1 MNILQEIVAHK
12 RAEVRGLATSRE
24 PLTPT
29 RRPDPVRDFRA
40 ALARPGMQVIAEIK
54 RRSPSR
60 GAIRPD
66 LDPAELARG
75 YQDAGAAAIS
85 VLTDSHY
92 FGGSLEHLQ
101 AVRAA
106 VDLPVLRKDFIID
119 PAQVYESAE
128 AGADAILLI
137 ADCLSEEE
145 LGRLYAL
152 AGSLELQV
160 LVEGYSDASLA
171 AISRLSPEIAGINSR
186 NLETMEVELAGM
198 LPRRKLLP
206 TGVIAVAESGITEPA
221 HLAAA
226 ARAGFQAALI
236 GTALLI
242 EGDPAANLRRL
253 LAGRSPAEAA
263 A

>member
-1 MNILQEIVAHK
+1 MNILQEIIAHK
-12 RAEVRGLATSRE
+12 REEVRSLATSRE
-24 PLTPT
+24 LSTPIQ
-29 RRPDPVRDFRA
+29 RPDPVRDLRS

-92 FGGSLEHLQ
+92 FGGSLEHLS

-119 PAQVYESAE
+119 PAQVHESAA

-137 ADCLSEEE
+137 ADCLTGEE
-145 LGRLYAL
+145 LARLYAL
-152 AGSLELQV
+152 AGSLDLQV

-171 AISRLSPEIAGINSR
+171 AISRLTPEIAGINSR
-186 NLETMEVELAGM
+186 DLETMEVDLAGM

-206 TGVIAVAESGITEPA
+206 SGVIAVAESGITTPA
-221 HLAAA
+221 HLAAV

-242 EGDPAANLRRL
+242 DGDPAANLRRL
-253 LAGRSPAEAA
+253 LAGRPQTEAA

>member
-1 MNILQEIVAHK
+1 MNILQEIIAHK
-12 RAEVRGLATSRE
+12 RDEIRRLATSRE
-24 PLTPT
+24 SSIPA
-29 RRPDPVRDFRA
+29 RRPDPVRDLRA

-66 LDPAELARG
+66 LDPAELARC
-75 YQDAGAAAIS
+75 YQGAGAAAIS

-92 FGGSLEHLQ
+92 FGGSLEQLQ
-101 AVRAA
+101 TVRAA
-106 VDLPVLRKDFIID
+106 MDLPVLRKDFIID
-119 PAQVYESAE
+119 PSQVYESAA

-137 ADCLSEEE
+137 ADCLLEEE
-145 LGRLYAL
+145 LARLYEL
-152 AGSLELQV
+152 ARSLDLQV

-171 AISRLSPEIAGINSR
+171 AISGLSPEIAGINSR
-186 NLETMEVELAGM
+186 NLETMEVDLDGM

-206 TGVIAVAESGITEPA
+206 TGVIAVAESGIIDPA

-226 ARAGFQAALI
+226 ARAGFKAALI

-253 LAGRSPAEAA
+253 LAGRPQVEAA